1 MCPSASHQVASR
13 RACLLKICLQNL
25 EETKLGED
33 PVSGLPEAAET
44 YSRLDHRRCCEL
56 VTIKSCTRR
65 LGRLLRQQRAE
76 WRGAYCPSLS
86 DFCLDRYTKS
96 ACMACAPGFSTKPRC
111 VRFFCICVRGLGT
124 RPRCFRGELP
134 QPHRLPA
141 FYKSCVFQAS
151 LKPSLAKREV
161 HSSSFKVSCL
171 WCVTV

>member
-25 EETKLGED
+25 EERKLGED

-96 ACMACAPGFSTKPRC
+96 ACMACAPGLFNKAPVC
-111 VRFFCICVRGLGT
+111 VCVCLCVCVFFLQKRVAWARGLVAFTESFRNHTGFLLFT
-124 RPRCFRGELP
+124 SPVYSRPR
-134 QPHRLPA
+134 
-141 FYKSCVFQAS
+141 
-151 LKPSLAKREV
+151 
-161 HSSSFKVSCL
+161 
-171 WCVTV
+171 